1 MPIAADGKM
10 VKMSIV
16 PCECKNGMTK
26 PRTGPLFEAM
36 LNPSSLKHTQ
46 SIQYDESKA
55 SGKSSKNVRFVSVG
69 NDTISFA
76 LLIDGTGV
84 VEPAKAKTSVAARV
98 DQLRRVVHRYEGE
111 EHQPKVVRVLWG
123 TLIFFGR
130 LQSLTLDYTLF
141 KPSGD
146 PLRVKA
152 DLSFI
157 GTMSAK
163 EEALVAK
170 RSSPDLTHEVSF
182 KAGDSLPL
190 LCQKIYGDSAY
201 YTAIARH
208 NRIVNFRSIPPGTT
222 IFFPPLR

>member
-1 MPIAADGKM
+1 MPITSSGQM

-16 PCECKNGMTK
+16 PCERRNGMIK
-26 PRTGPLFEAM
+26 PRTQPVFEAM
-36 LNPSSLKHTQ
+36 LNPSTLKHTQ
-46 SIQYDESKA
+46 SIRYEESKA
-55 SGKSSKNVRFVSVG
+55 SGKSAKNIKFVSVG

-76 LLIDGTGV
+76 LLLDGTGIAA
-84 VEPAKAKTSVAARV
+84 PAKTSVATRV
-98 DQLRRVVHRYEGE
+98 DDLRRVVYLYEGA

-141 KPSGD
+141 KPSGE

-152 DLSFI
+152 DMSFI